1 VWLVWQVWLGQ
12 PRRSLP
18 LGPWLPWQLLVRRLG
33 SQLGWPLGW
42 LRQLLLGLCLQRLQ
56 GSQPQ
61 TQWLQLQWL
70 QLQWLQLQ
78 WLQLQWLQPFL
89 RHWFEQLSLVFHRPE
104 A

>member
-1 VWLVWQVWLGQ
+1 VWLVQ

-70 QLQWLQLQ
+70 Q
-78 WLQLQWLQPFL
+78 PFL